1 MLCLMDLWEL
11 LECKVGCV
19 DDDDIGH
26 KVEAVFTDEDVDD
39 GGVGDSGRMI
49 W

>member
-1 MLCLMDLWEL
+1 MLCSMDSREL
-11 LECKVGCV
+11 LECEVGRV
-19 DDDDIGH
+19 DDDGVGD

-39 GGVGDSGRMI
+39 GGVGDGGGMI